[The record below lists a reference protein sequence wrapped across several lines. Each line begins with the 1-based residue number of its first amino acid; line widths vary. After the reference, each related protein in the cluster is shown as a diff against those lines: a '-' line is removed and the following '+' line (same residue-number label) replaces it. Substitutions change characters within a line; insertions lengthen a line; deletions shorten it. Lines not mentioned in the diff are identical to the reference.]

1 MNDIAV
7 ISLITVPLAT
17 ALAVLVLD
25 LKKQAG
31 WLTVAASVFIAAV
44 VLLMGREV
52 VTDGPQSAYHD
63 WFYVDELGVIV
74 LALIALVGVC
84 AALNS
89 LGYIEH
95 EVAEHDLTGD
105 EDAPR
110 GIAREDTTRYYALF
124 LGFMATMVAVPVV
137 NNLGLMWVAIEATTV
152 VSVLLVSINRTGQS
166 LEAAWKYLVIG
177 SVGIAMALFGTM
189 MTYYAASSFL
199 GESSVALN
207 WTSLRTAGAQL
218 DPEVM
223 RVAFVFIVI
232 GYGTKVGLAPMHT
245 WLPDAHSQAP
255 SPVSGLLSGVLL
267 NCALYA
273 ILRFSILT
281 SEATGSAYTDHIL
294 IAFGL
299 FSIVLAVPFLVVQHD
314 IKRLLGYHSVE
325 HMGIIV
331 LAIGVGGSTALYAAM
346 LHMVAHSLTKSSLF
360 FAAGG
365 VVQAFNSRSMHRM
378 RGLLRIMPVAGVAL
392 VLGAFALA
400 GLPPFAMFTSE
411 YGLMS
416 GAFSTGQ
423 GAIGVAGIFFVA
435 LAAASLLYHVVGV
448 AYSEPRSGST
458 ARAASPAFA
467 VSVIAPLA
475 VLVWISIAPPDR
487 FEDTLRA
494 AVVILEGS

>member
-1 MNDIAV
+1 MNDVAV
-7 ISLITVPLAT
+7 VSLIAVPLAT
-17 ALAVLVLD
+17 AVAVFAFD
-25 LKKQAG
+25 LRKQAG
-31 WLTVAASVFIAAV
+31 WLTVAASAFIAAIAIDI
-44 VLLMGREV
+44 GREV
-52 VTDGPQSAYHD
+52 LVNGPQTAVHD
-63 WFYVDELGVIV
+63 WIYVDELGVIV
-74 LALIALVGVC
+74 LVLIALVGVC
-84 AALNS
+84 ASLNS
-89 LGYIEH
+89 LGYVEH
-95 EVAEHDLTGD
+95 EVDRGEIAEKDVS
-105 EDAPR
+105 
-110 GIAREDTTRYYALF
+110 RYYALF

-137 NNLGLMWVAIEATTV
+137 NNLGAMWVAIEATTV
-152 VSVLLVSINRTGQS
+152 VSVLLVSINRSGQS

-207 WTSLRTAGAQL
+207 WTSLQAAGAQL
-218 DPEVM
+218 DPQVM

-281 SEATGSAYTDHIL
+281 RGATGSAYSDHVL

-331 LAIGVGGSTALYAAM
+331 LAIGIGGSTALYAAM

-360 FAAGG
+360 FAAGS
-365 VVQAFNSRSMHRM
+365 VVQSFNSRSMHRM
-378 RGLLRIMPVAGVAL
+378 RGLLRVMPVAGLAL

-411 YGLMS
+411 YGLLS
-416 GAFSTGQ
+416 GAFTAGR
-423 GAIGVAGIFFVA
+423 GVIGTVGIFFVA
-435 LAAASLLYHVVGV
+435 LAAASLLYHVVGI
-448 AYSEPRSGST
+448 AYSEPRISAP
-458 ARAASPAFA
+458 ARRASPAF
-467 VSVIAPLA
+467 VFSVMTPLA
-475 VLVWISIAPPDR
+475 ILTWLSIAPPDR
-487 FEDTLRA
+487 FEATLRA
-494 AVVILEGS
+494 AVVILEGH